1 MGSEGCSQ
9 LESSELSHRSLHRLR
24 SCQQLYRLDQ
34 PEDGWR
40 WYVFREKTS
49 AAKYLTF
56 WPSLSLLSGTLENLL
71 CIILRCQ

>member
-49 AAKYLTF
+49 AAKYLNFLALVVSAF
-56 WPSLSLLSGTLENLL
+56 WDT
-71 CIILRCQ
+71 RKFVV

>member
-9 LESSELSHRSLHRLR
+9 LGSSELSHRSLHRLR

-40 WYVFREKTS
+40 WYVFREKKKIRDKIFNFLVLVLF
-49 AAKYLTF
+49 AF
-56 WPSLSLLSGTLENLL
+56 
-71 CIILRCQ
+71 